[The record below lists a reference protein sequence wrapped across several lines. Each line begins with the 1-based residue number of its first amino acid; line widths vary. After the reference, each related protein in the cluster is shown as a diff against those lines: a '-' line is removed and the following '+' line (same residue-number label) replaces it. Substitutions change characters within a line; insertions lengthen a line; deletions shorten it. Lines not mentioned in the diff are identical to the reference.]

1 MIPSPEVVELSRMQF
16 AITALYHFLFVPLT
30 LGLSWLLVI
39 METCYVIT
47 GKQIYRDMTKF
58 WGKLFGIN
66 FAMGVITGL
75 TLEFQF
81 GQNWAYF
88 SQYIGNVFG
97 LPLAIEGMVAFML
110 ESVFVGIFFFGW
122 DRVGKVTH
130 LWATTFLAIGSN
142 LSALVILVANGWM
155 QNPIGATFNYQTM
168 RMDLYSF
175 SQLWLN
181 PDAQVRFVHT
191 LAAGYVTASLFVLGI
206 SAFYLLKGRDLAFA
220 KRSFVIASGFGL
232 AAVLSVIYLGD
243 ATGVEVATDQ
253 KAKLA
258 AMEGEWTTEPA
269 PAPWKLFALPDQAAQ
284 KNYAEIQIP
293 WVMGLIVTHSLD
305 TEVPGLKEIIAENKV
320 RIEKGMTA
328 YQLLQELRNGNNNPA
343 VKAHFDQVKNDLG
356 YGLLLK
362 RFTPTITNATPAQ
375 VQAAANASI
384 PPVATTFW
392 SFRIMVAL
400 GLWMLLIFICANV
413 FWLRGTWNK
422 RWFLRICLYS
432 IPVPWIASE
441 FGWIVAEVGRQPWV
455 VNGILPTF
463 LGSSSLS
470 VGQVHFSL
478 AGFFLFYTTLF
489 IVELYLMFKYARL
502 GPSALHSGRY
512 YFERNN
518 NTKGAA

>member
-1 MIPSPEVVELSRMQF
+1 MLPAPDVVELSRMQF
-16 AITALYHFLFVPLT
+16 GLTALYHFLFVPLT

-39 METCYVIT
+39 MESCYVIT
-47 GKQIYRDMTKF
+47 GKQIYKDMTRF

-97 LPLAIEGMVAFML
+97 VPLAIEGMAAFML

-122 DRVGKVTH
+122 DRVSKVKH
-130 LWATTFLAIGSN
+130 LWATLFLAVGSN

-155 QNPIGATFNYQTM
+155 QNPVGATFDYTTM

-206 SAFYLLKGRDLAFA
+206 SAFYILKGRDLAFA
-220 KRSFVIASGFGL
+220 KRSFVIAAGFGL
-232 AAVLSVIYLGD
+232 ASVLSVIYLGD

-258 AMEGEWTTEPA
+258 AMEGEWDTQPA
-269 PAPWKLFALPDQAAQ
+269 PAAWNLFALPDQAAQ
-284 KNYAEIQIP
+284 RNNYEVQIP
-293 WVMGLIVTHSLD
+293 WVMGLIITHSLD
-305 TEVPGLKEIIAENKV
+305 TQVEGLKPIIAESQQRIV
-320 RIEKGMTA
+320 RGMHA
-328 YQLLQELRNGNNNPA
+328 YQLLQQLRSGNYSPA
-343 VKAHFDQVKNDLG
+343 TVAAFKQYQGDLG

-362 RFTPTITNATPAQ
+362 RYTEKVTDATPAQ
-375 VQAAANASI
+375 IQQAANDSI
-384 PPVATTFW
+384 PDVATTFW
-392 SFRIMVAL
+392 SFRIMVAM
-400 GLWMLLIFICANV
+400 GFWMLFLFILANI
-413 FWLRGTWNK
+413 FWLRGIWDK
-422 RWFLRICLYS
+422 KWFLRTLLYS
-432 IPVPWIASE
+432 MPVPWIAAE
-441 FGWIVAEVGRQPWV
+441 FGWAVAEVGRQPWV

-463 LGSSSLS
+463 MGSSSIS
-470 VGQVHFSL
+470 VSQVHFSL
-478 AGFFLFYTTLF
+478 WGFFVFYTTLF
-489 IVELYLMFKYARL
+489 IVEIYLMFKYARL
-502 GPSALHSGRY
+502 GPSSLHTGQY
-512 YFERNN
+512 HFE
-518 NTKGAA
+518 KASSAHGVK

>member
-1 MIPSPEVVELSRMQF
+1 MIPSPEVVELSRLQF

-39 METCYVIT
+39 MEACYVIT
-47 GKQIYRDMTKF
+47 SKQIYKDMTKF

-88 SQYIGNVFG
+88 SQYIGNIFG

-122 DRVGKVTH
+122 NKVSRVTH

-155 QNPIGATFNYQTM
+155 QNPVGATFNYHTM

-181 PDAQVRFVHT
+181 TDAQVRFVHT
-191 LAAGYVTASLFVLGI
+191 LAAGYCTAALFVLGI
-206 SAFYLLKGRDLAFA
+206 SAFYILKGRDLGFA
-220 KRSFVIASGFGL
+220 KRSFVIAAGFGL
-232 AAVLSVIYLGD
+232 ASVCSVIYLGD

-258 AMEGEWTTEPA
+258 AIEAEWNTEPA
-269 PAPWKLFALPDQAAQ
+269 PAPWTLIAWPDQKAQ
-284 KNYAEIQIP
+284 TNHYQVQIP
-293 WVMGLIVTHSLD
+293 WVMGLIITHSFD
-305 TEVPGLKEIIAENKV
+305 EKVEGLKPIIAENKQ
-320 RIEKGMTA
+320 RIKRGMVA
-328 YQLLQELRNGNNNPA
+328 YKLLQELRSGTHSPVLRA
-343 VKAHFDQVKNDLG
+343 EFKRYKNDLG

-362 RFTPTITNATPAQ
+362 RFISNVANASPKQ
-375 VQAAANASI
+375 IQAAADSSI
-384 PPVATTFW
+384 PPVALTFW
-392 SFRIMVAL
+392 SFRLMVAM
-400 GLWMLLIFICANV
+400 GFWMLLIFLLANI
-413 FWLRGTWNK
+413 FWLNGQAWK
-422 RWFLRICLYS
+422 KPWFLRMVLYS
-432 IPVPWIASE
+432 MPVPWIASE

-463 LGSSSLS
+463 LGASSISTS
-470 VGQVHFSL
+470 QVHSSL
-478 AGFFLFYTTLF
+478 AGFFLFYTSLF
-489 IVELYLMFKYARL
+489 IVEMYLMFKYARL
-502 GPSALHSGRY
+502 GPSALHTGQY
-512 YFERNN
+512 YFEKEGN
-518 NTKGAA
+518 K